1 MRIISGRWKGRRI
14 ETKLPSGIRPTQDA
28 IKETIFNILNN
39 YIGFE
44 DIECADICAGA
55 GMLGI
60 EALSRG
66 AKKVYFVDK
75 NKNAIEYIQNTLS
88 LLKTNSNMYKTLK
101 LDATQF
107 LNHYNN
113 LIVPKSY
120 LNLIFTDPPYKT
132 SIINDIL
139 QLTIENS
146 ILANKRIIVAETSIF
161 TQLIINDFYEI
172 LTERQFGISKI
183 IILRKL

>member
-66 AKKVYFVDK
+66 AKKVY
-75 NKNAIEYIQNTLS
+75 LP
-88 LLKTNSNMYKTLK
+88 
-101 LDATQF
+101 
-107 LNHYNN
+107 
-113 LIVPKSY
+113 LI
-120 LNLIFTDPPYKT
+120 NLIFY
-132 SIINDIL
+132 
-139 QLTIENS
+139 
-146 ILANKRIIVAETSIF
+146 
-161 TQLIINDFYEI
+161 
-172 LTERQFGISKI
+172 
-183 IILRKL
+183 